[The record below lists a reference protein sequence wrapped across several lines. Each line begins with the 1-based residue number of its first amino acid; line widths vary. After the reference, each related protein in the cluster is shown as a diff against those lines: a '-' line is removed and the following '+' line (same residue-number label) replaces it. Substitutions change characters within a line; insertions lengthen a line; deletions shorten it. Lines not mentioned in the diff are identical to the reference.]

1 MPVSKDSEAAQ
12 RLEVAKAK
20 LANNLNEQALED
32 LRNIILEYPTTA
44 PAAEAAFLAAD
55 VFEKIGKDDEARA
68 AFVEFETRF
77 AKDRRVAESR
87 LRRAQILSRYSE
99 AGPQMQAREILSQV
113 ARDFAGTG
121 HAQMALQH
129 KLRMETDRKNL
140 REIDPVMN
148 IEVPAFMVTMR
159 QFIAQFPDTQQAT
172 GLRNRLALELIEMDR
187 YADAAVVL
195 EEIGARTANAGE
207 VWWRLGE
214 IYERRLKNPE
224 KARESYAKVPST
236 SPRYAEAQ
244 RRLKRR

>member
-1 MPVSKDSEAAQ
+1 M
-12 RLEVAKAK
+12 
-20 LANNLNEQALED
+20 
-32 LRNIILEYPTTA
+32 
-44 PAAEAAFLAAD
+44 
-55 VFEKIGKDDEARA
+55 
-68 AFVEFETRF
+68 EFETRF